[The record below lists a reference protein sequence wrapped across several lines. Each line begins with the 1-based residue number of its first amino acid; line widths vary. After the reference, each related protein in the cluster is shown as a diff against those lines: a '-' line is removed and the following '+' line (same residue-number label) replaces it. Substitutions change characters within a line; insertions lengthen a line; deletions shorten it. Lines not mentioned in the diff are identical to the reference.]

1 MLALHTSDWHLG
13 RGLHG
18 HDLLPTQAAFVDH
31 LVEVVRA
38 ESVDVVLVGGDVHDR
53 AIPPVRALELFDE
66 ALSRLRDAGTR
77 VVAISGNHD
86 AARRLG
92 DKSGL
97 LDPLIR
103 IRTDPAA
110 VGVPVIVE
118 DADGPVRIYAIPYL
132 EPATANALLPT
143 PPAEPSTGADPADAD
158 SSGPKPTGSAPFGRA
173 LAGLDLAATD
183 LAGIDL
189 TGADLTGAAAVT
201 AYSQAATM
209 HRAMRAVRA
218 DLAGHPGARSVV
230 LAHAW
235 VTGGAGSDS
244 ERDISVG
251 GVGNVP
257 SSLFDG
263 ITYTALGHLHRPQ
276 TITPTVRYSGS
287 PLAFSFSEAAD
298 RKTSLLV
305 DIGRDGIRAV
315 RAVPVPTERRMAVL
329 RGTLHELLTAATFA
343 AHERDFVSAVL
354 TDPVR
359 PSDAMAMVQRRFPHA
374 LRLAHEP
381 PAGAADERSFGERTR
396 GRTDLEIT
404 TAFVTHVRS
413 DPSPREQ
420 TLLTEAL
427 DAARIAEQAA

>member
-18 HDLLPTQAAFVDH
+18 HDLLPAQAAFVDH

-97 LDPLIR
+97 LDPRIR

-132 EPATANALLPT
+132 EPATAHALLPAT
-143 PPAEPSTGADPADAD
+143 QTGRPADANLIGGD
-158 SSGPKPTGSAPFGRA
+158 LFGGDLSGGDLSGGEQ
-173 LAGLDLAATD
+173 AGLE
-183 LAGIDL
+183 L
-189 TGADLTGAAAVT
+189 TGGNPSGAA

-209 HRAMRAVRA
+209 RRAMRAVRA

-251 GVGNVP
+251 GIGNVP

-276 TITPTVRYSGS
+276 AITPAVRYSGS

-298 RKTSLLV
+298 RKASLLV
-305 DIGRDGIRAV
+305 DVGRDGVRAV
-315 RAVPVPTERRMAVL
+315 RGVEVPTERRMAVL
-329 RGTLHELLTAATFA
+329 RGTLHELLTAAPFA

-359 PSDAMAMVQRRFPHA
+359 PGDAMATLQRRFPHA

-404 TAFVTHVRS
+404 TAFVAHVRS
-413 DPSPREQ
+413 DPSPRERA
-420 TLLTEAL
+420 LLTEAL
-427 DAARIAEQAA
+427 DAARIAEEAA

>member
-18 HDLLPTQAAFVDH
+18 HDLLPAQAAFVDH

-38 ESVDVVLVGGDVHDR
+38 ESVDVVLISGDVHDR

-97 LDPLIR
+97 LDPRIR

-110 VGVPVIVE
+110 VGVPVVVE

-132 EPATANALLPT
+132 EPATANTLLPG
-143 PPAEPSTGADPADAD
+143 PDPGGPDPGGGRDPA
-158 SSGPKPTGSAPFGRA
+158 G
-173 LAGLDLAATD
+173 ATSF
-183 LAGIDL
+183 
-189 TGADLTGAAAVT
+189 
-201 AYSQAATM
+201 SQAATM
-209 HRAMRAVRA
+209 RRAMRAVRV
-218 DLAGHPGARSVV
+218 DLDGHPGARSVV

-235 VTGGAGSDS
+235 ITGGAGSDS

-276 TITPTVRYSGS
+276 VITPAVRYSGS
-287 PLAFSFSEAAD
+287 PMAFSFSEAAD

-315 RAVPVPTERRMAVL
+315 RGVAVPTERRMAVL
-329 RGTLHELLTAATFA
+329 RGTLNELLTAARFA
-343 AHERDFVSAVL
+343 AHEGDFVSAVL

-359 PSDAMAMVQRRFPHA
+359 PGDAMATLQRRFPHA

-381 PAGAADERSFGERTR
+381 PAGAGDDRSFGERTR
-396 GRTDLEIT
+396 GRTDLEIA
-404 TAFVTHVRS
+404 TAFVAHVRD
-413 DPSPREQ
+413 DPSPRERA
-420 TLLTEAL
+420 LLTDAL
-427 DAARIAEQAA
+427 DAARIAEEAA